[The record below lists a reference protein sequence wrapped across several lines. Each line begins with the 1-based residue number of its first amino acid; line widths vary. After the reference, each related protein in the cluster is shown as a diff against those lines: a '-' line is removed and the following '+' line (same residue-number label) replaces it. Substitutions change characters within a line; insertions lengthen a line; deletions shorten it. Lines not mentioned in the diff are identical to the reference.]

1 MALDKEAIRS
11 RLQSAGLT
19 LGAAGRCWN
28 DLPASDAL
36 PAGTPPSGIP
46 AAVLI
51 ALLAHPDGPRLILT
65 ERTAHLKN
73 HAAQISFPG
82 GRIEDGDAGPAEAAL
97 REAFEEIGLLPENV
111 DLLGCLPCH
120 LTVSHFLVH
129 PVVGWV
135 EPPAEFVPDPH
146 EVAGVFDVPL
156 SFVLDPAN
164 HHRESRLHDGVLRS
178 YYVLPYPGH
187 RIWGATAEI
196 LVELAAVL
204 T

>member
-1 MALDKEAIRS
+1 VARS
-11 RLQSAGLT
+11 
-19 LGAAGRCWN
+19 
-28 DLPASDAL
+28 
-36 PAGTPPSGIP
+36 GTP

-82 GRIEDGDAGPAEAAL
+82 GRIEKVDAGPVAAAL
-97 REAFEEIGLLPENV
+97 REAFEEIGLAPEKV

-120 LTVSHFLVH
+120 LTVSDFLVH

-135 EPPAEFVPDPH
+135 EPPVEFVPDPH
-146 EVAGVFDVPL
+146 EVAKVFEVPL

-164 HHRESRLHDGVLRS
+164 HHREGRRHDGVLRS

-196 LVELAAVL
+196 LVELAGVL
-204 T
+204 ASRGS